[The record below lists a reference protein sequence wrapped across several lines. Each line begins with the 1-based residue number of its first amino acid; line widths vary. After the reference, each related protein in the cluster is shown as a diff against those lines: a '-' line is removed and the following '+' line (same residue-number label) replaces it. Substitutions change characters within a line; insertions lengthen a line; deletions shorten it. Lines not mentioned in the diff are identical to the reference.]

1 MIPHTYIK
9 ASLLFAAKNDTRHYL
24 NGALFERTAN
34 EARIAATNGR
44 ALVVMRWKCEG
55 ATPMSVIIPRE
66 TLEIVARWKQPNVN
80 PLTVDITGPDATGR
94 YTVSQGDNA
103 ALFTP
108 VEGTFPPYRRVVP
121 ETLSGEVAQFD
132 PEYVMAAQKACKL
145 LVGKSGYVT
154 MRHNGDG
161 AAIAD
166 IGHADT
172 CIVVMPMR
180 SDAGVTPHDWA
191 QS

>member
-24 NGALFERTAN
+24 NGALFERTAT
-34 EARIAATNGR
+34 EARIVATNGH
-44 ALVVMRWKCEG
+44 AMIVMRAVCTD
-55 ATPMSVIIPRE
+55 ATPVNVIIPRDV
-66 TLEIVARWKQPNVN
+66 LEVVARWKQPKVN
-80 PLTVDITGPDATGR
+80 PPMVGITGPDATGR
-94 YTVSQGDNA
+94 YTVSQDDNA

-108 VEGTFPPYRRVVP
+108 VDRKFPEYRRVVP
-121 ETLSGEVAQFD
+121 KTLSGEVAQFH